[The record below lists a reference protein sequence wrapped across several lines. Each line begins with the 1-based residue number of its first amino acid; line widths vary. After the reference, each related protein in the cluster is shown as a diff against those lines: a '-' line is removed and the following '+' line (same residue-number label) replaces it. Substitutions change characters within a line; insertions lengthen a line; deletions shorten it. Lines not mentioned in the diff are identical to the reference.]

1 MHGILKLADKY
12 SLVRLEAACAHAL
25 SYTPNPSYKNISTI
39 LVSGQDTVAV
49 EAKIPD
55 VKQNGDSQSTHSFTR
70 GAGYYGRNS

>member
-1 MHGILKLADKY
+1 MALLKLDDQY
-12 SLVRLEAACAHAL
+12 SLVRLEADCARAL

-49 EAKIPD
+49 ETKISD
-55 VKQNGDSQSTHSFTR
+55 AKQNGDSQNTHSFTR